1 MLTETTY
8 GALVLGVRSVGHLV
22 MFNVTGSGRGMNY
35 GDFLR
40 NVALSTDSRAV
51 VL

>member
-1 MLTETTY
+1 MVLWC
-8 GALVLGVRSVGHLV
+8 LVSGRVGHLV

>member
-1 MLTETTY
+1 METIY
-8 GALVLGVRSVGHLV
+8 GALVLGVGHLV

-35 GDFLR
+35 ANFLR
-40 NVALSTDSRAV
+40 NVALSTDSRVV